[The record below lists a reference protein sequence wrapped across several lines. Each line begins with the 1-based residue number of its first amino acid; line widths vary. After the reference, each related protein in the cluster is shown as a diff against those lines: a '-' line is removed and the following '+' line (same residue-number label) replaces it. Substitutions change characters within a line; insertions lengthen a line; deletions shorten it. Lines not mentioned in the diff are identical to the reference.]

1 MILSRIVAVIGFSL
15 FLIPHLAG
23 QQEAIIPPGSP
34 VPESQV
40 IALETMSPDSAG
52 AILQIPNVF
61 SPNGDQVNDYFEVST
76 DGVTVYEFS
85 VFTRSGTRIYHSLS
99 PRIFWDGKSVEG
111 KELKEG
117 TYYYII
123 EEEGGSNPFETA
135 GFMYLFR

>member
-1 MILSRIVAVIGFSL
+1 MILSRIVAVLGFSV
-15 FLIPHLAG
+15 FLIPQLAG
-23 QQEAIIPPGSP
+23 QQEEVPTPGSP

-40 IALETMSPDSAG
+40 IALETMSADSAG
-52 AILQIPNVF
+52 ATLQIPNVF

-85 VFTRSGTRIYHSLS
+85 VFTRSGIRIYHSLS
-99 PRIFWDGKSVEG
+99 PRIFWDGKSVGG

-123 EEEGGSNPFETA
+123 EEQGGANPFETA